1 MYAANLRTNRR
12 ARSANRPSR
21 PLNASRSGGI
31 QGLVLVRDT
40 AQAGGWMLKPTKPQ
54 AAAYSDL
61 EALEELEAARDAAE
75 ATEAVDQTQADA

>member
-1 MYAANLRTNRR
+1 MYATNVRTNRR

-21 PLNASRSGGI
+21 PLNASRTGGI

>member
-1 MYAANLRTNRR
+1 MYATNVRINRR

-61 EALEELEAARDAAE
+61 EALEELEAARDAAAEDQAE
-75 ATEAVDQTQADA
+75 A

>member
-1 MYAANLRTNRR
+1 MFATNVRTTRR
-12 ARSANRPSR
+12 ARHTRPAR

-54 AAAYSDL
+54 AAAY
-61 EALEELEAARDAAE
+61 EMLEELERAE
-75 ATEAVDQTQADA
+75 AEGTTTED

>member
-1 MYAANLRTNRR
+1 MYATNVRTNRR
-12 ARSANRPSR
+12 VRDHHRHSR

-54 AAAYSDL
+54 AAAYEL
-61 EALEELEAARDAAE
+61 LEELEAAEAAE
-75 ATEAVDQTQADA
+75 NED

>member
-1 MYAANLRTNRR
+1 MYATNVRINRR

-61 EALEELEAARDAAE
+61 EALEELEAARDAAADDQAE
-75 ATEAVDQTQADA
+75 A